1 MSESGTRLGR
11 GVWLT
16 SMSRQWPRLIIG
28 GVIDV
33 LAGIVALVW
42 PGVTVLALA
51 IVLGVLL
58 LMSGA
63 ASVSI
68 GVRTRSAGM
77 VGLGVVALIAAV
89 IVLVHPGAGVFAV
102 LLGCAIWFLLMGIA
116 DLSAAWSGA
125 SGRAWWA
132 LLGVLSIGASVIMLA
147 DPGVAISTVAII
159 VGLSFLLRGMGEFS
173 LGLRVRRMGK
183 LAG

>member
-1 MSESGTRLGR
+1 MSATGARLGR

-16 SMSRQWPRLIIG
+16 SMSRQWPRLVIG

-51 IVLGVLL
+51 LVLGLLLLVSGIASVSMGIRARSAGLIVLG
-58 LMSGA
+58 A
-63 ASVSI
+63 
-68 GVRTRSAGM
+68 
-77 VGLGVVALIAAV
+77 VALIAAV

-116 DLSAAWSGA
+116 DLSAAWSGVP
-125 SGRAWWA
+125 GRAWWA
-132 LLGVLSIGASVIMLA
+132 LLGILSVAGAVIMLL

-183 LAG
+183 LAR